1 MEFDLLRDQP
11 SIIKVIGVGGGG
23 SNAVNHMYR
32 QGIKGVEFI
41 ICNTDAQALEMSPVP
56 NKIQLGLSLT
66 DGRGAGSIPEVGR
79 NAAIESIE
87 DIRRVLLHDAKMVF
101 ITAGMGGGTGTGAAP
116 IIAQAAREMG
126 ILTVAIVTI
135 PFEFEGKKRKQQ
147 ADEGI
152 EQLKK
157 SVDSILIIRNQKLR
171 EMFGNLQLSEAFANA
186 DNILTT
192 AAKGIAEI
200 ITVTGYINVDFEDVK
215 TAVQNSGVAIM
226 GSAIA
231 EGENR
236 AVKAVE
242 QALSSP
248 LLNDNNI
255 KGARYILMNIASG
268 SKEVTMDEIGDIT
281 DFIQDQAG
289 LTADIIWGNCHEE
302 SLGEKLSVTIIAT
315 GFKTRAELGVETE
328 REQKS
333 TKTVHVLDPTAN
345 AESKNEEA
353 TLADPLEP
361 VLKTEGQPAVAGSE
375 LTFEFTFPNAQP
387 QQEAAVV
394 APVTEK
400 QQEERVNSVYN
411 LNDTPQEDPMDDQ
424 LRKSKERIAKL
435 KSLSMKIGGGN
446 VTDLER
452 EPAYRRRNVKLDSVP
467 HSSESNV
474 SRYTL
479 TGEEEGKKSELRPN
493 NSFLHDNV
501 D

>member
-1 MEFDLLRDQP
+1 
-11 SIIKVIGVGGGG
+11 
-23 SNAVNHMYR
+23 
-32 QGIKGVEFI
+32 
-41 ICNTDAQALEMSPVP
+41 
-56 NKIQLGLSLT
+56 
-66 DGRGAGSIPEVGR
+66 
-79 NAAIESIE
+79 
-87 DIRRVLLHDAKMVF
+87 
-101 ITAGMGGGTGTGAAP
+101 
-116 IIAQAAREMG
+116 
-126 ILTVAIVTI
+126 
-135 PFEFEGKKRKQQ
+135 
-147 ADEGI
+147 
-152 EQLKK
+152 
-157 SVDSILIIRNQKLR
+157 
-171 EMFGNLQLSEAFANA
+171 
-186 DNILTT
+186 
-192 AAKGIAEI
+192 
-200 ITVTGYINVDFEDVK
+200 
-215 TAVQNSGVAIM
+215 
-226 GSAIA
+226 
-231 EGENR
+231 
-236 AVKAVE
+236 
-242 QALSSP
+242 
-248 LLNDNNI
+248 
-255 KGARYILMNIASG
+255 MNIASG

-333 TKTVHVLDPTAN
+333 TKTVHVLDPTPN